1 MPVDDEQ
8 VATIYSV
15 AQHAGVSTATVSRA
29 LRDPSKV
36 SEATYR
42 TVMQSVDELHYI
54 PSGSASS
61 LAKKQ
66 QGAIGLVL
74 PHITGWYY
82 SELLVG
88 FEMAASARDLAVI
101 LTVAPRGKDA
111 ALAVRSLAE
120 RTDGIAFLARSAVT
134 DEQVTSLAYRR
145 PVVIGARADIPGISV
160 ARIESYETARE
171 LTTHLLDLGRRNL
184 VFVGDPEPGSDIEH
198 RFRGFAAAHADHGLD
213 PIPPIRSAMEEVD
226 GVQVARQLLADG
238 LPTDGL
244 VCANDLIALAAA
256 HELKSAGTGIGTDV
270 AVVGWDNIMATQYT
284 SPGLTTV
291 AQPVFDLGAW
301 AATELD
307 RLIREGCPQE
317 SPTFMPTHIVH
328 RESCGCSQNHPSD
341 HPTGLITDPPQGAR
355 S

>member
-1 MPVDDEQ
+1 MPVDDDQ
-8 VATIYSV
+8 VATINSV

-82 SELLVG
+82 AELLVG
-88 FEMAASARDLAVI
+88 FEIAASARDLAVI
-101 LTVAPRGKDA
+101 LTLANPREDA

-134 DEQVTSLAYRR
+134 DEQLMALAHRR
-145 PVVIGARADIPGISV
+145 PVVIGARADIPGISS
-160 ARIESYETARE
+160 ARIESDETARD
-171 LTTHLLDLGRRNL
+171 LTSHLLDLGRRNL

-198 RFRGFAAAHADHGLD
+198 RFRGFAAAHADHGLE

-226 GVQVARQLLADG
+226 GVQVAGQLLADG

-256 HELKSAGTGIGTDV
+256 HELKGAGIGVGTDV
-270 AVVGWDNIMATQYT
+270 AVVGWDNIMATHYT

-301 AATELD
+301 AATELE
-307 RLIREGCPQE
+307 RLIREGSPQE
-317 SPTFMPTHIVH
+317 SPTTMPSHIVH
-328 RESCGCSQNHPSD
+328 RESCGCSQNHPAD
-341 HPTGLITDPPQGAR
+341 HPTGLITNPPQGAR